1 MCACIIA
8 PRRQPRNLFVHG
20 SFWNHKPFAI
30 GSCILAGAR
39 MAASTLDSVH
49 NGQPAHECRLNFQV
63 WYQNLHGML
72 LACWHPGCK
81 RKPVHQNVGQCVLR
95 MLQVLITDRH
105 VCSQTRVLC
114 LLVPVTHPLLFFSL
128 SSALPSHRPVA
139 LLHMRVRGRQM
150 AWLIHPGACF
160 RRDGLVPR
168 TRQPLTAR
176 GGGPLGPPLRM
187 LPAWVRASPPP

>member
-63 WYQNLHGML
+63 WYQNLRGML

-114 LLVPVTHPLLFFSL
+114 LLVPVTHPLLFFL
-128 SSALPSHRPVA
+128 SPLP
-139 LLHMRVRGRQM
+139 
-150 AWLIHPGACF
+150 C
-160 RRDGLVPR
+160 
-168 TRQPLTAR
+168 PLTVPSPSSTCACAGDKWR
-176 GGGPLGPPLRM
+176 GSYTLA
-187 LPAWVRASPPP
+187 PAFGVTAWFLAPANP

>member
-1 MCACIIA
+1 MPAQFPGVVPEFAWNVVGLLASWLQKKTGA
-8 PRRQPRNLFVHG
+8 PKRGAVCTPY
-20 SFWNHKPFAI
+20 A
-30 GSCILAGAR
+30 AGADYR
-39 MAASTLDSVH
+39 PSRVQPDASVVSSRAGDSSAAL
-49 NGQPAHECRLNFQV
+49 
-63 WYQNLHGML
+63 
-72 LACWHPGCK
+72 
-81 RKPVHQNVGQCVLR
+81 
-95 MLQVLITDRH
+95 
-105 VCSQTRVLC
+105 
-114 LLVPVTHPLLFFSL
+114 FSL

-168 TRQPLTAR
+168 TRQPLMAR